1 MTDAPLTIAFVS
13 DPGMFLPGLR
23 AMDAALRHVSGGV
36 DVLFLGS
43 NLTPQMWDWLA
54 QVASKHP
61 KSNLRAEVL
70 PDEWLAGAHS
80 PQSFIT
86 STALGRMFLPR
97 LTTGRVLYLDG
108 DILVSGD
115 LSGAA
120 TLDMQGQLIAGVR
133 DFSVMKW
140 VSQGRPHAAL
150 QRQIDVMPEGM
161 DMTGYINAGILL
173 LDVDA
178 IRASEGVIDQME
190 DLIAVQ
196 GYPMFD
202 QDRIN
207 VIFQDR
213 ITHLDPVWNCS
224 WGRLK
229 MQRKHQAGLPL
240 IVPEPHPLL
249 VHFHGPHKPWQ
260 KIRMSSLSR
269 NAWAVWQYRR
279 DMATF
284 RSRFPNIPDHLPK

>member
-13 DPGMFLPGLR
+13 DSGMFLPGLR

-97 LTTGRVLYLDG
+97 LMTGRVLYLDG

-120 TLDMQGQLIAGVR
+120 TLDMQGQPLAGVR

-140 VSQGRPHAAL
+140 VSQGGPHAGL
-150 QRQIDVMPEGM
+150 QRQIDVMPDGM
-161 DMTGYINAGILL
+161 VMTGYINSGVLL
-173 LDVDA
+173 MDIDA
-178 IRASEGVIDQME
+178 IRAIPGVIDQME
-190 DLIAVQ
+190 DVAATA
-196 GYPMFD
+196 GYPTLD
-202 QDRIN
+202 QDWIN

-213 ITHLDPVWNCS
+213 IIHLDPVWNCS

-240 IVPEPHPLL
+240 IAPEPHPLV